1 MRMFGI
7 AVGEASRMARAIMAS
22 SRCGLSAQAVTN
34 APAVERLMP
43 A

>member
-1 MRMFGI
+1 MRMLGV
-7 AVGEASRMARAIMAS
+7 AVGEARRIAWAMPAS
-22 SRCGLSAQAVTN
+22 SRCGLSAQAVTK